1 MHCMSKLRYA
11 FLVIVAC
18 CVTSGQSIKAGEM
31 TGPNIELVCRGI
43 KPLNNAALFWSSQA
57 DGEEFYQASQSLT
70 SGKTGKDQYKET
82 MTRLLAKPGNTG
94 LTMQEGDCFLASLV
108 NEEEIKKGKKTSA
121 QMLHI
126 AVGSFRT
133 PDSPTYWVPAGMCKL
148 KQKKSSK
155 ACKKP
160 VNMAILLAKPGLA
173 GSNPVNLPQSSAEIQ
188 QEKKEESLGNQQ
200 AKSLYQ
206 FETECNSAIK
216 SVNKNLNKNLVA
228 NQCLNAAILYKNGIE
243 RTIKPDLE
251 KSRIYVERA
260 CYFQSFG
267 TACKRGKKMMN
278 DALTGKN

>member
-1 MHCMSKLRYA
+1 MIKIWFV
-11 FLVIVAC
+11 FLASAGCFLIG
-18 CVTSGQSIKAGEM
+18 GQRINAGEM

-43 KPLNNAALFWSSQA
+43 KSLNNAALFWSSQA
-57 DGEEFYQASQSLT
+57 DGEEFYQASQLLT
-70 SGKTGKDQYKET
+70 TGKVGKDQYKET
-82 MTRLLAKPGNTG
+82 MTKLLAKPGNTG
-94 LTMQEGDCFLASLV
+94 LTMQKGDCFLASLV
-108 NEEEIKKGKKTSA
+108 NEEQVNKDKKTSA

-133 PDSPTYWVPAGMCKL
+133 TDSPTYWVPAGMCKF
-148 KQKKSSK
+148 KKKKSSE

-173 GSNPVNLPQSSAEIQ
+173 GEKLANLQKGNIEDQSNQ
-188 QEKKEESLGNQQ
+188 EESLGNQQ

-206 FETECNSAIK
+206 FEMECNRAINSTGK
-216 SVNKNLNKNLVA
+216 SINKNLVA
-228 NQCLNAAILYKNGIE
+228 NQCLNAAILYKSGIE

-267 TACKRGKKMMN
+267 TACKRGKKMIN
-278 DALTGKN
+278 DALTGKD

>member
-1 MHCMSKLRYA
+1 MHCMRKLRYA
-11 FLVIVAC
+11 YLIIAGC
-18 CVTSGQSIKAGEM
+18 CVTSAQSIKAGEM

-70 SGKTGKDQYKET
+70 SGKTSKDQYKET
-82 MTRLLAKPGNTG
+82 MTKLLAKPGNTG

-108 NEEEIKKGKKTSA
+108 NEEALNKDKKTSA
-121 QMLHI
+121 QILHI
-126 AVGSFRT
+126 AVGPFRT

-148 KQKKSSK
+148 KQKKSSE

-160 VNMAILLAKPGLA
+160 VNMAILLAKPGLSGR
-173 GSNPVNLPQSSAEIQ
+173 GSANLQQTYTETQ

-206 FETECNSAIK
+206 FEMECNSAIK